1 MPPISKKK
9 KKKSKKTVRKN
20 NNRNISIRKGL
31 LKSQSERVNV
41 CPSIRPF
48 ESQFDQQISTH
59 LIKSNEEFK
68 KKIAKQ
74 LLQKFSP
81 TNISMKDDFY
91 HYINFS
97 WLKGV
102 SVNEQQKYIV
112 QIDEFRLSQD
122 RVYKELDA
130 IIVEY
135 IEKHQNKLAQELH
148 HFRTSVIQM
157 NSQKDSCQR
166 AQQTIQ
172 MVDTIREHGTVW
184 KMLANIN
191 RDEMIA
197 RNAPFSWSMNPD
209 EKRAGYYCCYIYPHA
224 FSFTD
229 IDVYFNQ
236 ETEYSKKYIRKFKQY
251 CREIFH
257 KLLGPNHGFKTD
269 SIFEVEVQLVMAFG
283 CRGSGGD
290 LQKTYNKISKK
301 EAMDVYGFDWDL
313 FCQELG
319 FTTTPSFFIVS
330 SLQYLKCATRT
341 MNDHWNS
348 EGWRAYWMW
357 IYFQRLIRITRDWE
371 SITYK
376 FHGDFQRGQQKI
388 NHSDSVS
395 ASLYMSIPFN
405 TFLTNEYIRKY
416 KDPTVVGFAKTLCEE
431 LKIVFVRIIKRNKW
445 MSPSTKKY
453 ALLKLKHME
462 FIIGNVPELRED
474 PLLNYT
480 TNLYDNMK
488 KIHEWR
494 HRQLLK
500 LDGQPL
506 VDIPMMDWNEYP
518 VKMSGNQSYIVNAS
532 YTPTKNNIFINLGYL
547 QKPFIDLE
555 QRGIE
560 YNLANLGATIA
571 HELSHSLDEW
581 GSKYDF
587 RGNLHNWWTPSD
599 MRKFKNI
606 QKDIN
611 DQYREFSQR
620 DGIEY
625 NVEIGIGENMADIS
639 AIAICDEYLRD
650 FQEMNDTHPAVR
662 SLSYEAFYTYY
673 AHQMRQHVNKR
684 ALSAQ
689 LKNNPHALD
698 VYRTNIPLSRSHIF
712 RALYNIQKE
721 DKMYW
726 RNTNTIW

>member
-1 MPPISKKK
+1 MRSKKK
-9 KKKSKKTVRKN
+9 NHYNKTIKRKN
-20 NNRNISIRKGL
+20 KSIHKGL
-31 LKSQSERVNV
+31 LYIKEDAVK
-41 CPSIRPF
+41 CPSIQPF
-48 ESQFDQQISTH
+48 EAQFDQQLSRTH
-59 LIKSNEEFK
+59 LVKSNEAYK
-68 KKIAKQ
+68 RKIAKQ

-81 TNISMKDDFY
+81 HTISLKDDYY
-91 HYINFS
+91 HYINFQ

-102 SVNEQQKYIV
+102 SVTDQQKYIV

-122 RVYKELDA
+122 RVYKELDD
-130 IIVEY
+130 IIVDY
-135 IEKHQNKLAQELH
+135 IAHNRNQLAKELL
-148 HFRTSVIQM
+148 HFRTSVLQM
-157 NSQKDSCQR
+157 NPKKDSCR
-166 AQQTIQ
+166 LAREAID
-172 MVDTIREHGTVW
+172 MVDDVCQNGNVW
-184 KMLANIN
+184 QMLAMVNK
-191 RDEMIA
+191 DEMIA
-197 RNAPFSWSMNPD
+197 RNAPFAWSMSIN
-209 EKRAGYYCCYIYPHA
+209 EKQSSQYCCYIYPHA

-229 IDVYFNQ
+229 INVYFDQ
-236 ETEYSKKYIRKFKQY
+236 ETPYSKKYIRQFKHY
-251 CREIFH
+251 CKDIFD
-257 KLLGPNHGFKTD
+257 KLLGVNHGFNTNY
-269 SIFEVEVQLVMAFG
+269 IFDVEVELIMAFG
-283 CRGSGGD
+283 CKEIKESES
-290 LQKTYNKISKK
+290 TYNKVTKT
-301 EAMDVYGFDWDL
+301 EALQMYDFNWEL
-313 FCQELG
+313 FCRELG
-319 FTTTPSFFIVS
+319 FKTIPSFFIAS
-330 SLQYLKCATRT
+330 SLQYLKCATKI
-341 MNDHWNS
+341 MNEHWNN
-348 EGWRAYWMW
+348 EKWRVYWIW
-357 IYFQRLIRITRDWE
+357 IYLQRLIRITHDWE
-371 SITYK
+371 SITYQ
-376 FHGDFQRGQQKI
+376 FHGDFQRGQVQI
-388 NHSDSVS
+388 NNTDSVS
-395 ASLYMSIPFN
+395 AALYMSIPFN

-416 KDPTVVGFAKTLCEE
+416 KDPTVIRFAKILCEE

-474 PLLNYT
+474 PLLGYT

-488 KIHEWR
+488 KIHAWR
-494 HRQLLK
+494 HQQLLK

-506 VDIPMMDWNEYP
+506 IDIPMMDWNEYP
-518 VKMSGNQSYIVNAS
+518 VKMVGNQSYIVNAS
-532 YTPTKNNIFINLGYL
+532 YTPARNNIFINLGYL
-547 QKPFIDLE
+547 QKPFVDLE

-581 GSKYDF
+581 GSKYDY
-587 RGNLHNWWTPSD
+587 RGNLHNWWTPTD
-599 MRKFKNI
+599 MRKFKHI

-625 NVEIGIGENMADIS
+625 DVTIGIGENMADIS

-650 FQEMNDTHPAVR
+650 FQEMNNTHPAVR

-673 AHQMRQHVNKR
+673 AYQMRQVVNKR

-712 RALYNIQKE
+712 RALFNIQKD